1 MMADPHL
8 CCYPSSSGMY
18 IPSHHLPPSHHH
30 HPSYSSSS
38 NSSTSSSMH
47 HHQPNFSALHHI
59 DFRKV
64 PQHHHSGRRKATTLD
79 SDKRRILLDKMKKNS
94 FLFGSGPFNAPP
106 SNCGPCNGYS
116 TCCSDWDVVGPP
128 LRYRNSSANSLNLFG
143 GDEDDHLPLQVSS
156 IDGIRI
162 SNNRRSR
169 SSDYDS
175 KLSSRHLQD
184 TVKNEISLN
193 RLESSLSMSNYKSHQ
208 QFQSSSSSASS
219 YTSIKNK
226 IKAVHEKYRSSGKI
240 SNKFRNKF
248 MMGSNSNQSN
258 SVTKGGNNDFFS
270 SYGNSGEIIDT
281 SSSISQCSKYRS
293 SSMSALNSVED
304 VSNDVK
310 SHVHSSW
317 QRDSGVAGTKNSIDL
332 IDNKSDDEGDEN
344 LPPSETRVIVE
355 SIPQHIE
362 LVEKDC
368 QTEEIHKD
376 EIVSED
382 ERGSSKNEDHT
393 GSTCTNCDYDKDS
406 GIANELGSDSIS
418 SGSDSGFHKLSSPIN
433 NKPCHCCYEGPALKV
448 NQSTETDPLLTASP
462 SKPPRSSR
470 DRNKIERKHS
480 RASSVDRREIF
491 KKYINDIN
499 QLSHNIQLNDTEDP
513 APSSIRSVKSDDE
526 DDSVSGSAI
535 MNPTLKKEFRLV
547 RLLNVEQRTLGIFI
561 ARMEQQ
567 EVGCIGYYIAHINFD
582 GIVHRDGRL
591 MIGDEIVNV
600 NGRRLRGLP
609 MDEAKALLN
618 YKNDSSVD
626 IVIARVIT
634 PSSTSKYSNISN
646 SPLSLL
652 ANHNEEDLI
661 NLSSRPLLK
670 SSSHEEVLPT
680 VIRVNCR
687 QLPNQPNFCTLPR
700 KDTILS
706 GSNRKLPSI
715 VTSPSPVSTTS
726 IGTTGSPQIYRTIV
740 YQKGPGKKSLGFSIV
755 GGRDSPKGSMGIFVK
770 TILPTGQSAEDG
782 RLQEGDEILAVNGE
796 ILHGLNHGEAIAIFK
811 RIKSGPVVL
820 QIGRRKTNPS
830 SPKSRS
836 CDDLLDSHAS
846 SS

>member
-1 MMADPHL
+1 MRRSTTNERNHVNFQVADPHL

-18 IPSHHLPPSHHH
+18 IPSHHLPPSHLH

-79 SDKRRILLDKMKKNS
+79 SDKRH
-94 FLFGSGPFNAPP
+94 
-106 SNCGPCNGYS
+106 
-116 TCCSDWDVVGPP
+116 WDVVGPP

-208 QFQSSSSSASS
+208 QFQSSSSSAS
-219 YTSIKNK
+219 SIKNK

-317 QRDSGVAGTKNSIDL
+317 QRDSGGAGTKNSIDL

-382 ERGSSKNEDHT
+382 ET
-393 GSTCTNCDYDKDS
+393 WDS

-755 GGRDSPKGSMGIFVK
+755 GGRDSPK
-770 TILPTGQSAEDG
+770 
-782 RLQEGDEILAVNGE
+782 EGDEILAVNGE

-846 SS
+846 LLSIGKKKKIIKIDEDPD